1 MPADFLQLA
10 TTLSRDFREINSMV
24 ERIAGR
30 ANPDD
35 PTSVDEAGLEA
46 AKFVETRCAQGGS
59 TMIFQQS
66 KSVLNRDRLSNALA
80 LLVRHRIE
88 AKRSMPGN

>member
-1 MPADFLQLA
+1 
-10 TTLSRDFREINSMV
+10 MV

-35 PTSVDEAGLEA
+35 PTSVDEARLEA
-46 AKFVETRCAQGGS
+46 AKFVDTRCAQGGS

-66 KSVLNRDRLSNALA
+66 KSALNRDRLSNALA
-80 LLVRHRIE
+80 LLVQHRIE
-88 AKRSMPGN
+88 AKRRMPGD